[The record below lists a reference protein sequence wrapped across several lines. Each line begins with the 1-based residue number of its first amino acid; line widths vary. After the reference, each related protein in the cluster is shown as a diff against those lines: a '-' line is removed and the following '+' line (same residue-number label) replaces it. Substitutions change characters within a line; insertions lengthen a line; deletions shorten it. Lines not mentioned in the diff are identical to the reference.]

1 MNIRLWGNSQK
12 LEYPSKNKIERG
24 KTVFLNHKM
33 KYTFHSHTPCVGF
46 EPLKCMLE
54 SVEINFVF
62 SSLIKMLCL
71 LAYIVIPCSLYLMV
85 STVTFS
91 FKIIYH
97 SSTNEFRPCL
107 AYKIRWDGVVQ
118 GGLAT
123 ILYAVFYRYPRE
135 PCHFL
140 NKTGGNLGGFRGG
153 QRRCSEGRKAANKI

>member
-1 MNIRLWGNSQK
+1 
-12 LEYPSKNKIERG
+12 
-24 KTVFLNHKM
+24 M

-62 SSLIKMLCL
+62 SSLIKMLCRL
-71 LAYIVIPCSLYLMV
+71 TYIVIPCRLYLMV
-85 STVTFS
+85 ITMTFS

-97 SSTNEFRPCL
+97 SSANEFRPCS

-135 PCHFL
+135 PCHFWIKL
-140 NKTGGNLGGFRGG
+140 EEDWVGLGGDKGDV
-153 QRRCSEGRKAANKI
+153 QREGKRQTEYKISNFKIKQKAKKNLAN